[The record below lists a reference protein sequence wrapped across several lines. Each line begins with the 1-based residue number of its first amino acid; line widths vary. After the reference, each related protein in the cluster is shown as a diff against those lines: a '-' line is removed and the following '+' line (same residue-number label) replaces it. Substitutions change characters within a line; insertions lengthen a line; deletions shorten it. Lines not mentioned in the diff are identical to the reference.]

1 MKTNN
6 LRLKIYL
13 TVFFIL
19 LFGGVSGFMVIENFS
34 LTDALYFTIV
44 TMATVG
50 YGDIHPMTDFGKVL
64 ALIIIVGGVGTFL
77 GVVASIT
84 DFFVNRREEV
94 FRQQK
99 LNMVT
104 GLFFSE
110 MGNELLKRF
119 NRLDTDSES
128 LHTPLNVTASW
139 QKKEYDDA
147 AMFVNQHSRNVDSA
161 GCDIPELTE
170 FLQKNEDFLL
180 NLIGNP
186 VIQEHEYFTDLLRA
200 VFHLRDEL
208 HNRPETGDMPD
219 ADRTH
224 LEGDIERIYNLLIV
238 EWLRYIQYLKVSYGF
253 LFSLAMRTNPFNP
266 DASAVVRNA

>member
-99 LNMVT
+99 LNMVIS
-104 GLFFSE
+104 LFFSE

-119 NRLDTDSES
+119 NRLDTDAQS
-128 LHTPLNVTASW
+128 LHKPLHVTAAW
-139 QKKEYDDA
+139 EKNEYEDA
-147 AMFVNQHSRNVDSA
+147 EMFVKQHSRNVDSTN
-161 GCDIPELTE
+161 CDIPELTS
-170 FLQKNEDFLL
+170 FLQKNGDFLL
-180 NLIGNP
+180 NMIGNP
-186 VIQEHEYFTDLLRA
+186 VIQEHENFTDLLRA

-208 HNRPETGDMPD
+208 HNRPEKSDMPD
-219 ADRTH
+219 TDRTH
-224 LEGDIERIYNLLIV
+224 LEGDIVRIYNLLIV
-238 EWLRYIQYLKVSYGF
+238 EWLKYMQYLKINYSF
-253 LFSLAMRTNPFNP
+253 LFSLAMRTNPFNS
-266 DASAVVRNA
+266 DASAVVS